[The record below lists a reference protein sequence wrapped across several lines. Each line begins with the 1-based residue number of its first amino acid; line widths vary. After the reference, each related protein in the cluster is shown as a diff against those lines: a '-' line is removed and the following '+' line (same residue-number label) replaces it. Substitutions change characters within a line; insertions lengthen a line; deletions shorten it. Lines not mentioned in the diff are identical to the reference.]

1 MKSVPIA
8 ELKSRLSAYIQLART
23 GEEILI
29 RDRNLPVAKLVPLG
43 AADIDSEE
51 LALAAAGKL
60 SLPEEVLDEE
70 KFWSV
75 GRKSRIAARSAGA
88 VRLAVSRDRAE
99 RHAGILGR

>member
-1 MKSVPIA
+1 MKAVPIA
-8 ELKSRLSAYIQLART
+8 ELKSRLSAYIQLAHA

-43 AADIDSEE
+43 AADTGSEE

-60 SLPEEVLDEE
+60 ALPEEVLDEE

-75 GRKSRIAARSAGA
+75 GRKSRIAARSTGA
-88 VRLAVSRDRAE
+88 VRQAVSRDREE
-99 RHAGILGR
+99 RDARILGR